1 MHLREW
7 REAGTGYSHGPN
19 LPLSSFFSPSL
30 PPCFPAFS
38 PAPLSFSLASFWQEY
53 LPEVRLSQGLSEIQA
68 SAVCLPTTTHPT
80 QAWLRGDHWH
90 SFLKPGHSSCEALQ
104 GPLLSP
110 GRPSFCPYCA
120 AATSGGRLCLLKGEA
135 ELLEFM
141 FLIVS
146 SNK

>member
-1 MHLREW
+1 MERSWDWIQSWTKPASLLF
-7 REAGTGYSHGPN
+7 S
-19 LPLSSFFSPSL
+19 LPLSLPASL
-30 PPCFPAFS
+30 PFLQLLFPF
-38 PAPLSFSLASFWQEY
+38 L

-68 SAVCLPTTTHPT
+68 SAVCLPTTTHLT
-80 QAWLRGDHWH
+80 QASLRGDHLH
-90 SFLKPGHSSCEALQ
+90 SFRKPGQSSFKAPQ
-104 GPLLSP
+104 GPLFSP

-120 AATSGGRLCLLKGEA
+120 GATSGRRLCLLKGEA